1 MDNSPINSSK
11 RKSKA
16 HKAALFP
23 IAAGVILVICLV
35 FFFCTL
41 SDIAK
46 AKSEPEVFDIRAVS
60 ATDTSL
66 LLSWNCT
73 PKAEEYSV
81 RCISADGKTVTQQ
94 SADIPFAVFRGL
106 EPNTQYTIEVSAF
119 KDDTEYPASSVSAS
133 TEQYCAVTAVNVTKT
148 TSRSVTI
155 SWDYTGDDSGFT
167 AVAYVIDING
177 KRHLTTDQVK
187 IAKGQKGKC
196 TIEGLMP
203 ETEYTVAVIPN
214 TKFKQVCKANFATAF
229 EKISYD
235 KLTIVRSVICDA
247 DTDDSPNVM
256 RLSSINPDTEYKISM
271 IISGET
277 SKDDTADM
285 ALFIKDKQGN
295 LVSETNF
302 GAIHTNPN
310 GIHGYKHRVIL
321 LSFTSPS
328 NSGEYEACLTI
339 DGEIAAKI
347 PFETVDLII

>member
-1 MDNSPINSSK
+1 MDKSPINSSK
-11 RKSKA
+11 KKGKS
-16 HKAALFP
+16 HKSTLFP
-23 IAAGVILVICLV
+23 IAAGVILVVCLI

-73 PKAEEYSV
+73 PKADEYSV
-81 RCISADGKTVTQQ
+81 RCIGANGEDISRQ
-94 SADIPFAVFRGL
+94 SADIPFAVLRGL
-106 EPNTQYTIEVSAF
+106 DSNTKYTIEVSAF
-119 KDDTEYPASSVSAS
+119 KDGTEYPASSASVS
-133 TEQYCAVTAVNVTKT
+133 TEQYCVVTAVNITES

-167 AVAYVIDING
+167 VVAYVIDING
-177 KRHLTTDQVK
+177 KRHMTTDEVK
-187 IAKGQKGKC
+187 IAKGQKSEC
-196 TIEGLMP
+196 TIDGLMP

-214 TKFKQVCKANFATAF
+214 TKFKQVCKANFVTAF

-235 KLTIVRSVICDA
+235 RLTIVRSVICDA
-247 DTDDSPNVM
+247 ATDDSPNVM

-271 IISGET
+271 IISGEA
-277 SKDDTADM
+277 SKEDTADM
-285 ALFIKDKQGN
+285 TLFIKDKQGN

-302 GAIHTNPN
+302 GAIYTNPN
-310 GIHGYKHRVIL
+310 GVHGYKHRVIL

-328 NSGEYEACLTI
+328 NAGEYEAYLII

-347 PFETVDLII
+347 PFETVDLTI